1 MNNKKA
7 CMAVFLGLVL
17 VCFLN
22 AQTRQSGNLR
32 GVVTDSQGTPLPGVT
47 ITVTGS
53 ALMGSETA
61 VTNARGAYRIPVLP
75 PGLDYSVVAELAG
88 FETTRREGVVVR
100 VGMTVTINFELQE
113 GTLEEEITV
122 VAPSPAIDVVSTK
135 TNTIITPAALT
146 NLPVPRVTV
155 SGSAINQVLRL
166 IPGTENM
173 SIKGGAR
180 NNHSFEVDGVSTN
193 ATNQNYGEVFVS
205 WDTVEEIEVITGDA
219 GAEHF
224 NGIGGVI
231 NIVTK
236 SGGNDFSGQVQA
248 YWTGEDFSKSVV
260 PPEKLEAV
268 GAGLPKVA
276 VSDWEASAIVGG
288 PIMKDKLWFLANYR
302 YTASESNMSFIPTT
316 IEGTFYDT
324 YNFQQS
330 YKYHFG
336 KLSAQPFQN
345 LRVSGM
351 LCVVRKDTPIYDDV
365 ARRTE
370 EANRWQIMDDLTS
383 SFTALWTLSSDTFI
397 EFRGGNWMHTGQ
409 NMFTEAANLE
419 GPHFRDQY
427 TGYWWGR
434 GNNQFYGF
442 KRNADA
448 ASKISHFM
456 DDFLG
461 ADHELKVGLEL
472 QISSMRSTSPQKN
485 GMRWDYYNGSPYY
498 FRGLYGLDGPHPEFG
513 DGRLYVSNAVAEKGD
528 SEKDSS
534 LVKRRRIGLFVQ
546 DTMNI
551 QKKLNVTL
559 GLRFDTIRCV
569 VPEMT
574 KTAAADELGRALSKA
589 YIEPVY
595 NVDPFGAGFSW
606 TEQDEAFP
614 YRFLSP
620 SIGVSY
626 DLFGTGRTALKA
638 NYARYAEGL
647 PTWHVSTPPSG
658 NANFEFRWW
667 DDNNNRRP
675 DLPGV
680 DSYQFVPGAPLPDY
694 MLEDDYKDATDPD
707 IKIPYEHQL
716 MLGIDHEL
724 FADFRVTLNYTY
736 KTRRSEMVSV
746 YYDRAS
752 GEYWSFN
759 DSYWVPFRTTVP
771 AYGGSADNPDFP
783 AVDVTVYYLK
793 ADHPEEFYR
802 KTNLPEDKLRQR
814 YQSFEL
820 SFDKRWSNGWSLAG
834 SFVYTDLEGNLE
846 YSAGSI
852 QGAFRD
858 PNYSVNR
865 YGDLNFSIPI
875 MIKMYGSA
883 TLPQN
888 FILSFFFQ
896 HIDGNGWGR
905 NVNVV
910 APLAWRQA
918 NNIYQFDPSNSV
930 ILEPSGTRRNQSSQS
945 LDLRIEK
952 EFSFG
957 RYGRLGVFCDI
968 FNALG
973 FHSFSANVNPGGTWR
988 PDAEN
993 SSSGTFTPS
1002 RIGFNTITGGVRTY
1016 KFSLR
1021 YTF

>member
-1 MNNKKA
+1 MNYRKSFI
-7 CMAVFLGLVL
+7 VILLGLVMAL
-17 VCFLN
+17 SLN

-32 GVVTDSQGTPLPGVT
+32 GTVTDTEGGPLPGVT

-53 ALMGSETA
+53 ALMGSESA
-61 VTNARGAYRIPVLP
+61 VTNASGAYRIPVLP
-75 PGLDYSVVAELAG
+75 PGSGYTVAAQLSG
-88 FETTRREGVVVR
+88 FKTMKREEVIIK
-100 VGMTVTINFELQE
+100 VGMTVTINFELSV

-122 VAPSPAIDVVSTK
+122 VAPSPHVDVVSTK
-135 TNTIITPAALT
+135 TTVIIAPESLT
-146 NLPVPRVTV
+146 NLPIPRVTV
-155 SGSAINQVLRL
+155 SGSAINQVLAL
-166 IPGTENM
+166 IPGTENQ

-219 GAEHF
+219 GVEHF

-236 SGGNDFSGQVQA
+236 SGGNRFSGQVQT

-260 PPEKLEAV
+260 PKEKLEAV

-276 VSDWEASAIVGG
+276 VSDWEASAILGG

-302 YTASESNMSFIPTT
+302 YTSSESNMSFIPTT
-316 IEGTFYDT
+316 IEGKFYDT
-324 YNFQQS
+324 YNFQQA

-336 KLSAQPFQN
+336 KLTAQPFKN
-345 LRVSGM
+345 FRLSGM
-351 LCVVRKDTPIYDDV
+351 LCVVRKDTPVYDDV

-370 EANRWQIMDDLTS
+370 EANRWQLMDDFTS
-383 SFTALWTLSSDTFI
+383 SFSILWTLSPDTFI

-409 NMFTEAANLE
+409 NIFTAAANVE
-419 GPHFRDQY
+419 GPYFIDQY
-427 TGYWWGR
+427 TGYQWGR
-434 GNNQFYGF
+434 GINQFYGF

-448 ASKISHFM
+448 AAKLSHFQ

-461 ADHELKVGLEL
+461 ADHEIKVGLEL
-472 QISSMRSTSPQKN
+472 QISSMRDTSPQKN
-485 GMRWDYYNGSPYY
+485 GLQWDYYNGSPYY
-498 FRGLYGLDGPHPEFG
+498 FRGLYGLNGPHPEFG
-513 DGRLYVSNAVAEKGD
+513 DGRLYFSNAVAEKGD
-528 SEKDSS
+528 AEKDSS
-534 LVKRRRIGLFVQ
+534 LVRRRRIGLFVQ
-546 DTMNI
+546 DTINI

-559 GLRFDTIRCV
+559 GLRLDTIKCV
-569 VPEMT
+569 VPEMK
-574 KTAAADELGRALSKA
+574 KTAAAEELGKALSKA

-595 NVDPFGAGFSW
+595 GLDPFGGGFSW
-606 TEQDEAFP
+606 TKQDNAFP

-620 SIGVSY
+620 SIGVAY
-626 DLFGTGRTALKA
+626 DLFGTGKTAIKA
-638 NYARYAEGL
+638 NYSRYPEGL

-658 NANFEFRWW
+658 NANFQFRWW
-667 DDNNNRRP
+667 DTNGNAQP
-675 DLPGV
+675 DLPGI
-680 DSYQFVPGAPLPDY
+680 DDYQFVPGAPLPDY
-694 MLEDDYKDATDPD
+694 MLADDYKDATDPD

-724 FADFRVTLNYTY
+724 FTDFRLTLNYTY
-736 KTRRSEMVSV
+736 KTRRSEMVQV
-746 YYDRAS
+746 FYDRTS

-771 AYGGSADNPDFP
+771 AYGDFP
-783 AVDVTVYYLK
+783 AVDVTGYYLK
-793 ADHPEEFYR
+793 ADHPEDFYR
-802 KTNLPEDKLRQR
+802 KTNLPDDMLKHR
-814 YQSFEL
+814 YHSFEL
-820 SFDKRWSNGWSLAG
+820 SFDKRFSNGWSLGG
-834 SFVYTDLEGNLE
+834 SFVYTDLKGNLE

-852 QGAFRD
+852 QTAFAD
-858 PNYSVNR
+858 PNYLVNR
-865 YGDLNFSIPI
+865 YGGLAFSIPI
-875 MIKMYGSA
+875 MIKLFGSV
-883 TLPQN
+883 TLPQK
-888 FILSFFFQ
+888 FILSFFFM

-930 ILEPSGTRRNQSSQS
+930 ILEPSGTRKNQSSET
-945 LDLRIEK
+945 LDLRLEK
-952 EFSFG
+952 QFSFG
-957 RYGRLGVFCDI
+957 RYGGLGVFVDI

-973 FHSFSANVNPGGTWR
+973 FHSFSANVNPGGTWS

-993 SSSGTFTPS
+993 STSGKFAPS
-1002 RIGFNTITGGVRTY
+1002 RIGFNTITGGVRTF
-1016 KFSLR
+1016 KFSIR